1 MCLWPQKIKFWP
13 SCKTVFVKIPKKILL
28 RDEID
33 RKIRTLNS
41 RFFSKIL
48 GITEKSSS
56 LNSVEN
62 LLPEDDNFFAQ
73 CPKMS
78 EKKKIFSQ
86 ETVSIKLCLRIQRE
100 QFWQLRRQTFNDRQ
114 SFFSQCPENT
124 KKRFN
129 LKNASKSFYGHV
141 ASIFDEPV

>member
-1 MCLWPQKIKFWP
+1 MEKKRTFLVFFLIMCLCPQKMKFWI

-48 GITEKSSS
+48 GVTEKSSS

-73 CPKMS
+73 FPKMS

-114 SFFSQCPENT
+114 SFFLSMSGKY
-124 KKRFN
+124 KKKD
-129 LKNASKSFYGHV
+129 L
-141 ASIFDEPV
+141 I